1 MSIKS
6 ETFQSLPLWSG
17 VTTSKNY
24 TNGVKVLKMLM
35 LEEARRKHPTFPE
48 FARPNP
54 TVKVTTANGL
64 TKAIIDYIRLSG
76 GQAERISCEGRVI
89 DARKT
94 YTDCI
99 GRVKTIGT
107 IKRVQTAATIGTADI
122 SATIKGR
129 SVKIEVK
136 IGNDRQSEAQRQ
148 YQINIE
154 RASGL
159 YFIAKD
165 FQTFFEWYLLTFG
178 NNE

>member
-1 MSIKS
+1 MNKTDIPN
-6 ETFQSLPLWSG
+6 LPMWSG
-17 VTTSKNY
+17 AATDKDNKSGVKTLLMLKEAEAKNKYPNVPTYALNTSK
-24 TNGVKVLKMLM
+24 VIVS
-35 LEEARRKHPTFPE
+35 
-48 FARPNP
+48 
-54 TVKVTTANGL
+54 TANGL

-99 GRVKTIGT
+99 GRIKTIGT
-107 IKRVQTAATIGTADI
+107 IKRVKSTSTIGTADI

-136 IGNDRQSEAQRQ
+136 IGNDKQSEAQKQ
-148 YQINIE
+148 YQKNVE
-154 RASGL
+154 NAGGV

-165 FQTFFEWYLLTFG
+165 FQTFFEWYILNFV
-178 NNE
+178 NNGIF